1 MRVVDLTPGD
11 VFYLAYNLDT
21 GPLVRMY
28 STAHADDDHFVL
40 VAFLDPRLSI
50 SERFMYYDS
59 EVIKVGRIEH
69 GYT

>member
-1 MRVVDLTPGD
+1 MRLGDLTPGD
-11 VFYLAYNLDT
+11 VFYLAHDLDA

-28 STAHADDDHFVL
+28 STAHVDDDHFVL
-40 VAFLDPRLSI
+40 AAFLDPRIGI

>member
-1 MRVVDLTPGD
+1 MRLGDLTPGD
-11 VFYLAYNLDT
+11 VFYLTHNLDI

-28 STAHADDDHFVL
+28 STIPSDDVHFVL
-40 VAFLDPRLSI
+40 VAYLNPSLMG

-69 GYT
+69 DHT